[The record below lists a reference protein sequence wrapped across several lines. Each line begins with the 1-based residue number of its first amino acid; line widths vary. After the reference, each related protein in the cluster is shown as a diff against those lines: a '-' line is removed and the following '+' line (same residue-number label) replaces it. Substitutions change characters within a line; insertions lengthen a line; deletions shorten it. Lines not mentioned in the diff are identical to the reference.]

1 LAVSDRVIVMSNARI
16 AQMGAPRE
24 LNEAPAS
31 LFVADFMGDSNLIDA
46 TVERVSGDQ
55 ALVKIG
61 VTSLEL
67 PSRGTK
73 TGPCKVSIRPESLSV
88 TASVPQG
95 PAIPGTI
102 RKAAYLGTHME
113 YTLAAEIGELFV
125 VDRDVAN
132 PKPVGS
138 TAYLAL
144 ARTGVSLV
152 PSV

>member
-1 LAVSDRVIVMSNARI
+1 
-16 AQMGAPRE
+16 
-24 LNEAPAS
+24 
-31 LFVADFMGDSNLIDA
+31 MGDSNLIDA
-46 TVERVSGDQ
+46 RVERVTGDQ

-73 TGPCKVSIRPESLSV
+73 PGPCKVSIRPESLSV
-88 TASVPQG
+88 TAVAPQG

-144 ARTGVSLV
+144 ARTGVSIV
-152 PSV
+152 PST